1 MSRGGAGAAFLRLI
15 FPCVC
20 RMNSLSDHEKQLAAV
35 DAAISRDPTNDEWQR
50 LRADLLEVHSL

>member
-1 MSRGGAGAAFLRLI
+1 MRGAAFLRLI